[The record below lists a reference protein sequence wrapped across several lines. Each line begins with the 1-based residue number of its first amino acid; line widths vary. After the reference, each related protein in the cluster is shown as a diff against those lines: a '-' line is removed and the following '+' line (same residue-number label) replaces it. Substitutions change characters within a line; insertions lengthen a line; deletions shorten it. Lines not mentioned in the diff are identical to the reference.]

1 MGQALFLLSLLRRS
15 TISVRTPYPL
25 RLIRGTFIC
34 LSHEASVS
42 VSLME
47 DSLHRS
53 KAAFFP
59 QEAIVD
65 PLQEHLDC

>member
-1 MGQALFLLSLLRRS
+1 
-15 TISVRTPYPL
+15 
-25 RLIRGTFIC
+25 
-34 LSHEASVS
+34 
-42 VSLME
+42 ME

-65 PLQEHLDC
+65 PLQEHLDLRIQLKEIFEDYRTTLSSSHSSKK